1 MCDASISSF
10 DIENIELIKYSTK
23 NIFDFDDQN
32 IAFVINSIDKLT
44 TDFNINN
51 YIIILDEIHA
61 LLKVLLTA
69 DTLNNKRRYILNVF
83 STLLK
88 GCYQIIAVDGCI
100 CDNVIDYI
108 EKLNRPKK

>member
-1 MCDASISSF
+1 MIFITLIKILTNTGKSYSIRQYLKKLQITKPNIKILSLSHLISLCDASISLF

-23 NIFDFDDQN
+23 NIFDFDDKN

-61 LLKVLLTA
+61 LLKC
-69 DTLNNKRRYILNVF
+69 F
-83 STLLK
+83 
-88 GCYQIIAVDGCI
+88 
-100 CDNVIDYI
+100 
-108 EKLNRPKK
+108 